1 MGIVKDAARRVGV
14 VNGLFAFLWRKR
26 LWWMIPILL
35 AVVGV
40 AAIVAVAAH
49 PAAAPFIYTLF

>member
-1 MGIVKDAARRVGV
+1 MGLVDDAARRAGV
-14 VNGLFAFLWRKR
+14 VSGLLAFLWRKR

-35 AVVGV
+35 AVLAVGF
-40 AAIVAVAAH
+40 IVALAAH